1 MIIFLQI
8 LWVFGKDFVSSIF
21 YRKTNDKSVQFDGI
35 TQEKLDRFLDLA
47 KLVDDTASNEL
58 TIITTRRSFPEATKM
73 YDESSDEDGGFIL
86 SSPAEVLVNKGASS
100 LEPQHSPSPIDKTSR
115 VDKSELHDE
124 IRPHPFTQKSC
135 DNTVPF
141 QSRMRPHPL
150 VQNYRLPSSN
160 LRHVQP
166 HSSKLN
172 NSSMCV
178 DNDSQHTVTSH
189 AMTYTSAERTPESA
203 DSYKPLKTHAEEFPA
218 LSRGN
223 LDSKNCKKMKQ
234 SSAKKIIGGNTDK
247 AEFDMNE
254 VKQSNPK
261 VSEKWLKK
269 TLEMKSVYEPSRS
282 EMKSLLEYVENKW
295 FDQNPTD
302 KSQASTL
309 IREYYSRSSHP
320 YALAVYFIENCR
332 DHNSGKTTSLC
343 YYFMKEFLAW
353 LKNTHVVNQK
363 GLLTEDIKLRAL
375 QACTRYNTAL
385 FSMAVTAF
393 QLNQHGNEYML
404 PQIKSFLEK
413 KKYNEAAVVAGK
425 LGLQDHFTI
434 DEIALPLV
442 LQDKVNVLET
452 YATGNL
458 KLQQMVV
465 QMLDSL
471 VDKDVVIDDIISKSG
486 VTNPKREKL
495 NRKTLSKLAAR
506 LMKLYDIPQELCPNI
521 SKARGVGAL
530 RYLLYRRYIEGKMGT
545 GSWEEL
551 VENAVGDNDY
561 LKEQLVEQLMCYNE
575 LTEAVKWAKQFKLSD
590 ESIPEVVAVKRRTM
604 DEGENTQEQN
614 AEGENWDDDCYSETE
629 MSAHYYTLN
638 LPDDHITVIDTKERY
653 QACLSTLTK
662 PGTMIGIDAEWK
674 PSFGSQVQKVALIQL
689 ATYDHAY
696 LIDVK
701 TLLGILTEDDWQLMV
716 ISVFCNQDIVKLGY
730 GLDSD
735 FKMFIKTFPFM
746 EKTLAKMQRV
756 VDLEKLAQKVL
767 DKVINFMPDTEDA
780 SDDDKEDDN
789 DSGINFKFQK
799 IEERGLSELVRQCFG
814 KALNKSEQ
822 MSDWERRP
830 LRQPQ
835 IIYAALDAYILLKVY
850 DKLVKIA
857 REEHLKIDLEPLTSM
872 RWMKMSRG
880 DKKKA
885 KAKGQKIKPRLP
897 KQLPPGPNQQSPFY
911 GESPV
916 SPGDFT
922 VVVDSML
929 QGLGKQLRS
938 CGVDV
943 HILDNTDSHDRAI
956 EICQKEKR
964 VVLTSGM
971 PYMRVQGIV
980 GDKMCY
986 NVQTTTAREQVV
998 EVLQYFNVKV
1008 TEKDIFSRCKVCNGN
1023 VYLQVPSNVFKENWV
1038 KLRTFNDQD
1047 KPITKPN
1054 VQYGINWST
1063 MTVVNNNVPL
1073 QLDSIPEPMFDK
1085 VNTFFCCGTC
1095 GKVFWEGSHFAK
1107 VCDQFS
1113 HVLDMTDSGKN
1124 IYNS

>member
-1 MIIFLQI
+1 MIIFVQI
-8 LWVFGKDFVSSIF
+8 IWVIVKDFVSSIF
-21 YRKTNDKSVQFDGI
+21 HKKTNDKSVQFDAK
-35 TQEKLDRFLDLA
+35 TQEKFDRFLDLA
-47 KLVDDTASNEL
+47 KLVDDTESNKL
-58 TIITTRRSFPEATKM
+58 TIITTRQSLSEATKM
-73 YDESSDEDGGFIL
+73 YEESSDEDGGFIL
-86 SSPAEVLVNKGASS
+86 SSPADVLVSKEASS
-100 LEPQHSPSPIDKTSR
+100 SEPHHTPSNQTSR
-115 VDKSELHDE
+115 ADKSELHDE
-124 IRPHPFTQKSC
+124 IRPHPFTQKNC

-141 QSRMRPHPL
+141 QNQMRPHPL
-150 VQNYRLPSSN
+150 VQSYGLPSSN

-166 HSSKLN
+166 HSSQFK
-172 NSSMCV
+172 SSSICV
-178 DNDSQHTVTSH
+178 DINLQHTVASN
-189 AMTYTSAERTPESA
+189 AMTYTSAERTPESP
-203 DSYKPLKTHAEEFPA
+203 DIYKPSKTCTEEFPV

-223 LDSKNCKKMKQ
+223 VGSKNPKKMKQ
-234 SSAKKIIGGNTDK
+234 NSAKKVIGSNT
-247 AEFDMNE
+247 EFDLSE
-254 VKQSNPK
+254 VKQNNPK

-282 EMKSLLEYVENKW
+282 EMQRLLEYVENKW

-320 YALAVYFIENCR
+320 YALVIYFIENCR
-332 DHNSGKTTSLC
+332 EHNSGKTSSLS

-353 LKNTHVVNQK
+353 LKNTHIVNQK
-363 GLLTEDIKLRAL
+363 ELLTEDIKLRAL
-375 QACTRYNTAL
+375 EACTRYNTAL
-385 FSMAVTAF
+385 FPMAVTAF
-393 QLNQHGNEYML
+393 QLIQHGNEYML
-404 PQIKSFLEK
+404 PHIKAFLEK

-425 LGLQDHFTI
+425 LRLQDHFTI

-442 LQDKVNVLET
+442 LQDKVNVLEQ
-452 YATGNL
+452 YAAGNL

-471 VDKDVVIDDIISKSG
+471 VDRDVVIDDVISKSG

-495 NRKTLSKLAAR
+495 NKKTLSKLAAR

-551 VENAVGDNDY
+551 VENAVSDNDY

-575 LTEAVKWAKQFKLSD
+575 LTEAVKWARNFQLSD
-590 ESIPEVVAVKRRTM
+590 ECIPEVVAVKRREM
-604 DEGENTQEQN
+604 DEGEDKQEQN

-638 LPDDHITVIDTKERY
+638 LPDDHITVIDTKEKY

-701 TLLGILTEDDWQLMV
+701 TLLRILTEDDWQLMV

-735 FKMFIKTFPFM
+735 FKMFTKTFPFM
-746 EKTLAKMQRV
+746 EKTLAKMERV

-767 DKVINFMPDTEDA
+767 DKVVNFMPDTEDA

-799 IEERGLSELVRQCFG
+799 VEERGLSELVRQCFG

-857 REEHLKIDLEPLTSM
+857 REERLKIDLEPLTSM

-897 KQLPPGPNQQSPFY
+897 KLLPPGPNQQSQHY
-911 GESPV
+911 AESPI

-964 VVLTSGM
+964 VVLTSGL
-971 PYMRVQGIV
+971 PFMRVQGIV

-1023 VYLQVPSNVFKENWV
+1023 VYLQVPCNVFKENWI
-1038 KLRTFNDQD
+1038 KLRKVSDQD
-1047 KPITKPN
+1047 KPVTEPN

-1063 MTVVNNNVPL
+1063 MTVVNNNVQL

-1113 HVLDMTDSGKN
+1113 HVLDMTDTGKN